1 MLVRDSPAKTKIFQ
15 KKFLFLFWGKQGWDM
30 TATNI
35 KTKRYAFKPCYSKI
49 LHVGVWNKFRFLS
62 KFCFDIWTCSQKI
75 LSLMKYCSKLLETF
89 KKSNKATKFAVA
101 VVESMCQIT
110 AAKVVI
116 IFVTKCAY
124 IYHTNDMTA
133 TKLLFTTV
141 FFHER
146 NWEKYQKN
154 KVSLVCRFRPRF
166 QPSFYFRTFFCFFD

>member
-1 MLVRDSPAKTKIFQ
+1 
-15 KKFLFLFWGKQGWDM
+15 
-30 TATNI
+30 
-35 KTKRYAFKPCYSKI
+35 
-49 LHVGVWNKFRFLS
+49 
-62 KFCFDIWTCSQKI
+62 
-75 LSLMKYCSKLLETF
+75 MKYCSKLLETF